1 MVHSFRNISIVLCS
15 VLLLLVGISCNEETQ
30 FDPVNRDRTYLHFLN
45 AFPGQ
50 EAVDITFETFDEVQE
65 VASELRFLESW
76 PNNGYASLL
85 TSTDTINGK
94 GGVVIRVMDHN
105 TGEEL
110 VPPIFKNLTGGNQ
123 FTFVLMDSLGKP
135 IVVRAIDRVD
145 AEDPAAFVRLMNVNR
160 FVQSASLQTKSGDE
174 VIRSLNWLNY
184 SSYQSVIP
192 QTYTFYIMNDQTG
205 VPLDS
210 IPNVRL
216 KFNKSYSFFL
226 THDAAGNPVAGLREL
241 DSVFD

>member
-1 MVHSFRNISIVLCS
+1 MVKSLRVTFYSLCS
-15 VLLLLVGISCNEETQ
+15 LLILCVGTGCNEETQ
-30 FDPVNRDRTYLHFLN
+30 FNPVNRERTFLHFLN
-45 AFPGQ
+45 AFPGK
-50 EAVDITFETFDEVQE
+50 EAVDITFETFDEEQE
-65 VASELRFLESW
+65 VATELRFLESW

-85 TSTDTINGK
+85 TSTDTVNGK
-94 GGVVIRVMDHN
+94 GGVVIHVLDHQ

-123 FTFVLMDSLGKP
+123 FTFILMDSLGKP

-145 AEDPAAFVRLMNVNR
+145 AEEPAAFVRLMNVNR
-160 FVQSASLQTKSGDE
+160 FISSASLQTKGGDE
-174 VIRSLNWLNY
+174 VIRSLNYLNY

-226 THDAAGNPVAGLREL
+226 THDSGGNPVGGVREL

>member
-1 MVHSFRNISIVLCS
+1 MVRPLRVTFYFLCS
-15 VLLLLVGISCNEETQ
+15 LLITFVGTGCNEETQ
-30 FDPVNRDRTYLHFLN
+30 FNPVNRERTFLHFLN
-45 AFPGQ
+45 AFPGK

-65 VASELRFLESW
+65 VANELRFLESW

-85 TSTDTINGK
+85 TSTDTVNGK
-94 GGVVIRVMDHN
+94 GGVVIHVLDHQ

-123 FTFVLMDSLGKP
+123 FTFILMDSLGKP

-145 AEDPAAFVRLMNVNR
+145 AEEPAAFVRLMNVNR
-160 FVQSASLQTKSGDE
+160 FISSASLQTKGGDE
-174 VIRSLNWLNY
+174 VIRSLNYLNY

-226 THDAAGNPVAGLREL
+226 THDAGGNPVGGVREL